1 MYASKL
7 PHTQI
12 DRFHHIARL
21 GVYAMLT
28 LSVIAMTVSLN
39 SAGTSVGSS
48 GARAQST
55 PTYTCKSFKIV
66 TSNNGAGAQHATI
79 GADYA
84 NGKLIYYVDIEST
97 TTTHTWGNSLNVQ
110 GLPEPLRFV
119 SKSDDNTRAT
129 FSLDFSSYTPPEN
142 IKGTTLQF
150 SSANMTLNSIAVG
163 GPCTA
168 SLTIGA
174 GPTPTPPPV
183 TNTPTP
189 TPTPD
194 GGYSAKYENGAV
206 EYRFPGT
213 NDAGAQVILKSSEMR
228 IGDIKSGLL
237 RLNVQNS
244 NKDAICGQYIW
255 YVQTTNTRSP
265 DISANVTCPSSGTT
279 TTTPTLVSYS
289 VSSDG
294 GTVSP
299 DGHTL
304 TIPKSHTKNIIVKAT
319 TSNPGKMD
327 NVLEKGKLNIYK
339 KVDPAQADVL
349 TKQDE
354 HIVAPT
360 AEGNNATFTWTFLMP
375 AGQETDFQAN
385 FYPGTD
391 KIHERVIIRVV
402 NDPMT
407 CERKTC
413 STGSKTYYVGTRSQ
427 AGGVQS
433 TAYFTDASCT
443 GTNITQQFLDGSYCG
458 AAPFNPGD
466 GGPVTIPN
474 RLWLKYQITIGNG
487 LVAGDKIVIA
497 AKKQGTN
504 DLKACAGR
512 LGYSEFAMNNQ
523 FIECRQGAGTRTL
536 IVKLVGQEEI
546 KSWLAGSELLWGV
559 RKATDTSNTSDPT
572 ADKSKGITVFTG
584 RGPTGIVGN
593 IKYTGETEQY
603 VEIPFTIDL

>member
-1 MYASKL
+1 
-7 PHTQI
+7 
-12 DRFHHIARL
+12 
-21 GVYAMLT
+21 MLT

-39 SAGTSVGSS
+39 RPGTSVGN
-48 GARAQST
+48 GKARAANNP

-66 TSNNGAGAQHATI
+66 TSNNGAGESNASI

-97 TTTHTWGNSLNVQ
+97 TQTWGTLLNIQSLLV
-110 GLPEPLRFV
+110 PLRFV
-119 SKSDDNTRAT
+119 SKSGDSTRAT
-129 FSLDFSSYTPPEN
+129 FSLDFPSYTPPEN

-150 SSANMTLNSIAVG
+150 SSENMTLDGIAVG
-163 GPCTA
+163 GTCTA

-213 NDAGAQVILKSSEMR
+213 NDAGAQVILKSGEMR

-265 DISANVTCPSSGTT
+265 DISANVTCPPSGTT

-319 TSNPGKMD
+319 TSNPGKKD

-360 AEGNNATFTWTFLMP
+360 AEGNNATFTWTFPKP

-385 FYPGTD
+385 FYPGSTE
-391 KIHERVIIRVV
+391 IQERVIIKVV
-402 NDPMT
+402 DDP
-407 CERKTC
+407 KTC
-413 STGSKTYYVGTRSQ
+413 VKVTCANNSSKSYYVSSKDSFIYTENTC
-427 AGGVQS
+427 ATKLVP
-433 TAYFTDASCT
+433 TLLAYC
-443 GTNITQQFLDGSYCG
+443 NDG
-458 AAPFNPGD
+458 AVFNPGVD
-466 GGPVTIPN
+466 GDPN
-474 RLWLKYQITIGNG
+474 R
-487 LVAGDKIVIA
+487 
-497 AKKQGTN
+497 
-504 DLKACAGR
+504 
-512 LGYSEFAMNNQ
+512 
-523 FIECRQGAGTRTL
+523 GAGTGAITIPKKLIIRSHFTVPGSSYSPDKPYAFGVTDPDSAVSHYCLKTRAGTFTSNEPNNSDLICSFNRTNDGGADF
-536 IVKLVGQEEI
+536 IVAYALNGETTVRK
-546 KSWLAGSELLWGV
+546 WLTGYGYLWG
-559 RKATDTSNTSDPT
+559 TSISDTTLGV
-572 ADKSKGITVFTG
+572 AYVAG
-584 RGPTGIVGN
+584 RGGQRNVPLGGINYNVYHNGQAYEDIN
-593 IKYTGETEQY
+593 VNVITL
-603 VEIPFTIDL
+603 P

>member
-1 MYASKL
+1 MESSTIPL
-7 PHTQI
+7 I
-12 DRFHHIARL
+12 D
-21 GVYAMLT
+21 
-28 LSVIAMTVSLN
+28 
-39 SAGTSVGSS
+39 SS
-48 GARAQST
+48 
-55 PTYTCKSFKIV
+55 PI
-66 TSNNGAGAQHATI
+66 
-79 GADYA
+79 
-84 NGKLIYYVDIEST
+84 
-97 TTTHTWGNSLNVQ
+97 
-110 GLPEPLRFV
+110 
-119 SKSDDNTRAT
+119 
-129 FSLDFSSYTPPEN
+129 
-142 IKGTTLQF
+142 
-150 SSANMTLNSIAVG
+150 
-163 GPCTA
+163 TA
-168 SLTIGA
+168 
-174 GPTPTPPPV
+174 
-183 TNTPTP
+183 
-189 TPTPD
+189 
-194 GGYSAKYENGAV
+194 
-206 EYRFPGT
+206 
-213 NDAGAQVILKSSEMR
+213 NDAGINFSEGGKKALMQPDSNIALHLQLKG
-228 IGDIKSGLL
+228 IGDWPDVDPVWNIYSKSGTLL
-237 RLNVQNS
+237 SAGEPMDKVVLGSYINAFSYNRIRQISENT
-244 NKDAICGQYIW
+244 KDFQFNAQLKHKNAEDGFAFGTDPNCVLLISL
-255 YVQTTNTRSP
+255 VDPVPTTKP
-265 DISANVTCPSSGTT
+265 PEIK
-279 TTTPTLVSYS
+279 LESYS
-289 VSSDG
+289 VNFEG
-294 GTVSP
+294 ETKNQREIQV
-299 DGHTL
+299 
-304 TIPKSHTKNIIVKAT
+304 PKSNTKKIVVTAVV
-319 TSNPGKMD
+319 SGLSQYN
-327 NVLEKGKLNIYK
+327 KGRLNIYPYNGTAPLK
-339 KVDPAQADVL
+339 DTTPYDVDP
-349 TKQDE
+349 T
-354 HIVAPT
+354 T
-360 AEGNNATFTWTFLMP
+360 EGANKKYTWTLDLAQLSIP
-375 AGQETDFQAN
+375 AGVSDIQAN